1 MMTPEE
7 TTPDTTPAESIN
19 YLLVQV
25 SRLHRAR
32 ADILLE
38 PLGLYPGQ
46 PPVII
51 ALHKTPGLTQ
61 GELAAQLRVTP
72 ATMTRLLQRLER
84 AGFVTRQSD
93 AIDQRISR
101 FALTPTGEAIRV
113 TMMTTLRQLEA
124 ETFAG
129 LTPAE
134 LTVMRHLLERLR
146 ANLRA
151 IMDEEQIQEQHHARN
166 P

>member
-1 MMTPEE
+1 MDKATQDETPI
-7 TTPDTTPAESIN
+7 ESIN

-25 SRLHRAR
+25 ARLHRAR
-32 ADILLE
+32 ADMLLE
-38 PLGLYPGQ
+38 PLGLYRGQ

-51 ALHKTPGLTQ
+51 ALHNTPGMTQ
-61 GELAAQLRVTP
+61 GELATQLHVTP

-93 AIDQRISR
+93 ADDQRISR
-101 FALTPTGEAIRV
+101 FALTAAGEAIRM
-113 TMMTTLRQLEA
+113 TMMATLRQLEA

-134 LTVMRHLLERLR
+134 LAIMRQLLERLR
-146 ANLRA
+146 TNLRA
-151 IMDEEQIQEQHHARN
+151 RLDAR
-166 P
+166 

>member
-1 MMTPEE
+1 MTTGEVI
-7 TTPDTTPAESIN
+7 PDEAPIESIN

-32 ADILLE
+32 ADMRLE
-38 PLGLYPGQ
+38 PLGLFPGQ
-46 PPVII
+46 PPVIN
-51 ALHKTPGLTQ
+51 ALHAQPGLTQ

-84 AGFVTRQSD
+84 TGFVTRQSD

-101 FALTPTGEAIRV
+101 FALTEAGEAIRT
-113 TMMTTLRQLEA
+113 TMMATLRKLEA

-134 LTVMRHLLERLR
+134 HAVLRHLLERLR

-151 IMDEEQIQEQHHARN
+151 IMDER
-166 P
+166 

>member
-1 MMTPEE
+1 MKLDESATGEA
-7 TTPDTTPAESIN
+7 PAESIN

-32 ADILLE
+32 ADMLLE
-38 PLGLYPGQ
+38 PLGLFTGQ

-51 ALHKTPGLTQ
+51 ALHKSPGMTQ

-72 ATMTRLLQRLER
+72 ATMTKLLQRLER
-84 AGFVTRQSD
+84 AGFVARRNDS
-93 AIDQRISR
+93 ADQRISR
-101 FALTPTGEAIRV
+101 FVLTAAGEAIRT
-113 TMMTTLRQLEA
+113 TMLATLRALEA

-134 LTVMRHLLERLR
+134 HTLLRHLLERLR
-146 ANLRA
+146 ANLRSF
-151 IMDEEQIQEQHHARN
+151 MDE
-166 P
+166 

>member
-1 MMTPEE
+1 MT
-7 TTPDTTPAESIN
+7 TDAATPGEAPTESIN

-25 SRLHRAR
+25 SRLHRVR
-32 ADILLE
+32 ADMRLE
-38 PLGLYPGQ
+38 PLGLFPGQ

-51 ALHKTPGLTQ
+51 ALHNNPGLTQ

-84 AGFVTRQSD
+84 AGFVARQSD
-93 AIDQRISR
+93 RADQRISR
-101 FALTPTGEAIRV
+101 FALTDAGEAIRT
-113 TMMTTLRQLEA
+113 TMMATLRALEA

-134 LTVMRHLLERLR
+134 HTALRHLLERLR
-146 ANLRA
+146 ANLRHVV
-151 IMDEEQIQEQHHARN
+151 DER
-166 P
+166 